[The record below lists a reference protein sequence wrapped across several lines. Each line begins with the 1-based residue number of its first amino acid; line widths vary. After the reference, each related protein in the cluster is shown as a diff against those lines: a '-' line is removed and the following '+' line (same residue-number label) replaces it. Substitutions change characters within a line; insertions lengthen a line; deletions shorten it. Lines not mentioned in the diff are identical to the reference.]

1 MGFLK
6 EYKDIARAAKHFP
19 AIPSEEL
26 IESFQIQL
34 FDLIYEAYKTIR
46 TPELFLDKLDETQI
60 SLSLFDAVKII
71 VSREGLPC
79 YVVSELHEYTDEI
92 REGKKS
98 TITAKRYD
106 LYFESWSTPARV
118 EFGVE
123 AKLLVENDFM
133 SKTATT
139 LIREYV
145 SDAGMRKYIDGI
157 YKKRGCMIGY
167 VVEGRTHHIVEKIN
181 SRIRISLTNE
191 QCLIIDNSGK
201 FKHRDIYKSEHPAEL
216 DYILYHLMLQFS

>member
-6 EYKDIARAAKHFP
+6 GYKDIALAAKHFP

-34 FDLIYEAYKTIR
+34 FDLIGEAYKTIR
-46 TPELFLDKLDETQI
+46 TPEPFLDKLDETQI
-60 SLSLFDAVKII
+60 SLSLFDAIKII

-79 YVVSELHEYTDEI
+79 FVVSELHEYTDEI

-106 LYFESWSTPARV
+106 LYFESWSTLTRV

-123 AKLLVENDFM
+123 AKLLVENYFM
-133 SKTATT
+133 GKIATT

-167 VVEGRTHHIVEKIN
+167 VVEGSIANIVEKIN
-181 SRIRISLTNE
+181 ARIRTSLTNE
-191 QCLIIDNSGK
+191 QCLIRDNSKK
-201 FKHRDIYKSEHPAEL
+201 FQHRDIYKSEHPDKL
-216 DYILYHLMLQFS
+216 DYILYHLMLQFN